1 MLSHSFW
8 SFFIFA
14 SIVITFFRDCSDRSD
29 LYFFIIWF
37 LVVDNEAIVSLDGFA
52 IPLFIP
58 QKKQQLKLVP
68 RLYYNMPITSIYHLS
83 DIHIRAG
90 NSERSREH
98 EYLSVFDNLFKTL
111 ESINPE
117 ESVIV
122 LTGDLFHNKHRLEP
136 HGMRLAI
143 KLFKG
148 LASLA
153 RTYVIRGNHDYRQ
166 DAPGEL
172 DLIGAFNEY
181 AIPNLFYMD
190 EKGVFEVDNVGFGLV
205 PIQETL
211 LRNATSGIEAE
222 LPEFPEPDFSEAVD
236 TTVALFHG
244 SVIHAKLQNGQTIDR
259 EGYPLE
265 WFKGYD
271 KILLGDIHLQQ
282 VNKTLKQWPAL
293 KHTETSTQLTT
304 YQCKKGTWAYPGS
317 LLQQDFGEALLGHG
331 LLHWDLEA
339 DTVTEHHIHNP
350 YGYVTARLVDDR
362 LEITM
367 RKDGKGVWVGIGEV
381 VGLAWFPSKLFV
393 RVSTSGSSTATTL
406 QTVVRLFQEAGREVL
421 GISELNPL
429 SSGAGSAGENVVVE
443 SDVDMME
450 LNSPMMWEQFIMDN
464 CKEPVVQESDVWR
477 SWLQHPEEILIPV
490 ESLDLSLVGAV
501 KERNDKLLKHVELF
515 NDAVETHL
523 RETGLFG
530 KVSLKYLSWNW
541 LFNYG
546 PGNHY
551 NFSDCEKKLVILN
564 AKNGCGKSN
573 FFEVICVALFG
584 SGFPSR
590 FNKNFSAAILN
601 DKTPV
606 DGTPSTILVF
616 ELNGKEYCIERV
628 FHARTQKGQENL
640 VKYTKIAIS
649 EYPSG
654 LVVCQ
659 NKVAVDNWLE
669 SHMGTLATFLS
680 SCMLTQDGDCNFFS
694 LEKAAQKRLID
705 DVFSLKAVQT
715 LQGLLEE
722 GKKAY
727 KGILKDIDLWLA
739 AKHVEGS
746 TEDAVSL
753 QRELTALDAHLL
765 ELRASIQE
773 AHKGWSAYPS
783 RDFSE
788 RDLASYQSELEGLEE
803 SIDGVVADLQTE
815 RQVLREQINR
825 LQGTLN
831 GKTVK
836 SSKAVKPKG
845 TLAEVQSRLERFQR
859 EQKALLRSW
868 EHRTDEEDADHILD
882 TITQQEYEA
891 LVAER
896 KGWAEGW
903 RRRGVTEGTVAAV
916 VGVSVTQLTEDL
928 GLAEA
933 EQIRILEDK
942 PNAPSKTVVGTVEDL
957 KKQLVE
963 TGPDYSS
970 KIPILESIAAAY
982 PGYTE
987 KWARLSTD
995 IKELKQQIKEYEA
1008 MPFNPEC
1015 ASCKAQPWKRRE
1027 QEDKAKLAKFQE
1039 ERKQLQT
1046 RLAELADSYGDL
1058 DDVTGALT
1066 EIKRRVREQE
1076 DLGIAIAFRTW
1087 QNGATAIA
1095 DRVKQLRFQK
1105 EQAVLSELVTQ
1116 FKAEQAVWDEKVL
1129 VGGRMWATGVKAG
1142 LALALAEAEAWEAW
1156 TVAEA
1161 SQGLR
1166 LAEKRLLVVESACRR
1181 AELEGLVAAYPCWQ
1195 QETALRAEEILAVT
1209 KGSELRLRVAQ
1220 SAVRNGSVAV
1230 AVAKK
1235 KIEVRQTLV
1244 EVLAEAFKSY
1254 RQWLYKDKLRPLI
1267 QNAVNGL
1274 LVNICDGRPLFLEA
1288 EWLDAIDTFA
1298 WFLRDGSSRPIIEKA
1313 SGFQRFIVG
1322 MAMRIAMSRLGIC
1335 KVVYDQL
1342 FIDEGF
1348 TACDGPNLEKTPAF
1362 LRALLGSYSSVLLA
1376 THLEE
1381 LKSCGDHQVLIR
1393 RSDLSGIASI
1403 QAGALSQVGAIPPA
1417 KRGKRVPGPV
1427 PVHS

>member
-1 MLSHSFW
+1 
-8 SFFIFA
+8 
-14 SIVITFFRDCSDRSD
+14 
-29 LYFFIIWF
+29 
-37 LVVDNEAIVSLDGFA
+37 
-52 IPLFIP
+52 
-58 QKKQQLKLVP
+58 
-68 RLYYNMPITSIYHLS
+68 MPVTSIYHLS

-111 ESINPE
+111 ESIKSE
-117 ESVIV
+117 ESIIV

-148 LASLA
+148 LAKLA

-166 DAPGEL
+166 DAPEEL

-181 AIPNLFYMD
+181 DIPNLFYMD
-190 EKGVFEVDNVGFGLV
+190 DTGTFEVDNVGFGLV
-205 PIQETL
+205 AIQDAL
-211 LRNATSGIEAE
+211 LRNSTSGIAAD
-222 LPEFPEPDFSEAVD
+222 LPEFPVPDFSEAVD

-282 VNKTLKQWPAL
+282 VNKTLKQSVAL
-293 KHTETSTQLTT
+293 KHNETSTQLST

-317 LLQQDFGEALLGHG
+317 LLQQDFGEPLLGHG

-350 YGYVTARLVDDR
+350 YGYVTTRLQEDK
-362 LEITM
+362 LEVFL
-367 RKDGKGVWVGIGEV
+367 RKDGKGVWIGSGEV
-381 VGLAWFPSKLFV
+381 LGLAWFPSKLFV
-393 RVSTSGSSTATTL
+393 RVSTGNGSTSGATTL
-406 QTVVRLFQEAGREVL
+406 QTVVRLLQEAGREVL

-429 SSGAGSAGENVVVE
+429 SGSGSGSSSANIVVE
-443 SDVDMME
+443 TDVDMME

-464 CKEPVVQESDVWR
+464 CKEPVVQESDVCWR
-477 SWLQHPEEILIPV
+477 SWIQHPEEILIPV
-490 ESLDLSLVGAV
+490 EGLDSSLVGAV
-501 KERNDKLLKHVELF
+501 KDRNDKLLKHVELF
-515 NDAVETHL
+515 NDAVEIHL

-546 PGNHY
+546 AGNYY
-551 NFSDCEKKLVILN
+551 NFGDCEKKLVILN

-606 DGTPSTILVF
+606 DGTPSATLVF

-640 VKYTKIAIS
+640 IKYTKIAIS

-654 LVVCQ
+654 VVVCQ

-739 AKHVEGS
+739 AKQVEGG
-746 TEDAVSL
+746 TEDGAAL
-753 QRELTALDAHLL
+753 QLELAALDAQLV
-765 ELRASIQE
+765 ELRLQIQE

-783 RDFSE
+783 RVFSE
-788 RDLASYQSELEGLEE
+788 HALATYQSELEGLGEPAE
-803 SIDGVVADLQTE
+803 GTGTDLQIE
-815 RQVLREQINR
+815 RGVLREQISR

-836 SSKAVKPKG
+836 NSKAVKPKG

-868 EHRTDEEDADHILD
+868 EHRTDEEGVDSTE

-891 LVAER
+891 LVAEK

-903 RRRGVTEGTVAAV
+903 RRRGVTEGTVVPVAV
-916 VGVSVTQLTEDL
+916 LVVSVSVAQLTEDL

-933 EQIRILEDK
+933 EQLRILEDK
-942 PNAPSKTVVGTVEDL
+942 PNAPSKGLVGSVEDL
-957 KKQLVE
+957 KKQLADIGSV
-963 TGPDYSS
+963 DAS
-970 KIPILESIAAAY
+970 KIPELESIAAAY
-982 PGYTE
+982 PGKTE
-987 KWARLSTD
+987 KWIRLTTD
-995 IKELKQQIKEYEA
+995 IKDLKQQIKDYEA
-1008 MPFNPEC
+1008 MPFNPDC

-1039 ERKQLQT
+1039 ERKHLQT
-1046 RLAELADSYGDL
+1046 TLSELADIYGDL
-1058 DDVTGALT
+1058 EDVVGAL
-1066 EIKRRVREQE
+1066 KDLKKKVRDQE
-1076 DLGIAIAFRTW
+1076 ELTVALAFRTW
-1087 QNGATAIA
+1087 QNKASLVA

-1105 EQAVLSELVTQ
+1105 EQAILSELVTQ
-1116 FKAEQAVWDEKVL
+1116 FKAEQTVWDEKVM
-1129 VGGRMWATGVKAG
+1129 VGGRAWATGVKAG
-1142 LALALAEAEAWEAW
+1142 LALAVAEAEAWESW

-1161 SQGLR
+1161 SQALR
-1166 LAEKRLLVVESACRR
+1166 VAEKRLAVVEAACRR
-1181 AELEGLVAAYPCWQ
+1181 IELEGIVAAYPCWQ
-1195 QETALRAEEILAVT
+1195 RETSLRGEEILLVAQ
-1209 KGSELRLRVAQ
+1209 GSELRLRIAQ
-1220 SAVRNGSVAV
+1220 SAVSTGLVAV
-1230 AVAKK
+1230 AAAKK
-1235 KIEVRQTLV
+1235 KIEVRQTLI
-1244 EVLAEAFKSY
+1244 EVLAIAFTSY

-1335 KVVYDQL
+1335 KVVYEQL

-1362 LRALLGSYSSVLLA
+1362 LRALLGSYTSVLLA

-1403 QAGALSQVGAIPPA
+1403 QAGTIRVLGSENPS
-1417 KRGKRVPGPV
+1417 KRGKKATLKG
-1427 PVHS
+1427 